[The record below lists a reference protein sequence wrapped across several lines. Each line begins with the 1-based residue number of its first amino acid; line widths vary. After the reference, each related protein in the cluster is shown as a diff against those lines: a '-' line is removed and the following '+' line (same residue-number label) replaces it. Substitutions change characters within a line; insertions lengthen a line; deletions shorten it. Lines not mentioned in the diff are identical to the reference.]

1 MEHLLRE
8 LTEPF
13 VRVAPAEASRLL
25 LDSYGLEATAIELL
39 DTERDDSFHVTT
51 AGGEFVLKV
60 AHPLDDPALVAMQ
73 TAAMEHAAARGI
85 DVQRIVRT
93 LDGRREALHAGR
105 IARVITW
112 LPGGLLAHA
121 APDHEQ
127 VTRSGAVL
135 GRLSTALADF
145 DHPGAHRT
153 FAWDLQ
159 AFPALRELEHPEFAE
174 AVFDSFDALDL
185 AALPHQV
192 VHNDF
197 HPGNV
202 LVDPGDPRYVVG
214 VLDFGDAVYGPR
226 ILDLGLS
233 LAYLVPET
241 GSAAAAMAPFT
252 AGYESVSPLLQAER
266 DALPTLVAARLV
278 QRIVLPPLLSGD
290 AVDRALI
297 ARLTRTLENLLT
309 ED

>member
-1 MEHLLRE
+1 MLRE

-13 VRVAPAEASRLL
+13 VRVTPAEASGLL
-25 LDSYGLEATAIELL
+25 REHYGLEATALELL
-39 DTERDDSFHVTT
+39 ETERDDSFHVT
-51 AGGEFVLKV
+51 ASSGEFVLKV

-73 TAAMEHAAARGI
+73 TAAMEHAAAKGI
-85 DVQRIVRT
+85 VVQRIVRT
-93 LDGRREALHAGR
+93 LDGQTEAVHDGR

-112 LPGGLLAHA
+112 LDGGLLLHA
-121 APDHEQ
+121 SPDRAQ
-127 VTRSGAVL
+127 VTTTGAVL
-135 GRLSTALADF
+135 GRLAAALADF

-159 AFPALRELEHPEFAE
+159 AFPALRGLSHPEVTD
-174 AVFDSFDALDL
+174 AVFDTFDALDL

-202 LVDPGDPRYVVG
+202 LVDADDPRYVVG

-241 GSAAAAMAPFT
+241 GSPADAIAPFV
-252 AGYESVSPLLQAER
+252 AGYESANPLLQAER
-266 DALPTLVAARLV
+266 DALRTLIAARLV

-297 ARLTRTLENLLT
+297 ARMTRTLQNLLT

>member
-13 VRVAPAEASRLL
+13 ARVTAAEASGLL
-25 LDSYGLEATAIELL
+25 LEHYGLTPTAIERL
-39 DTERDDSFHVTT
+39 DTERDDSFHITT

-73 TAAMEHAAARGI
+73 TAAMEHAAAKGI
-85 DVQRIVRT
+85 EVQRIVRT
-93 LDGRREALHAGR
+93 LDGQTQALHAGR

-112 LPGGLLAHA
+112 LPGGLLVHA
-121 APDHEQ
+121 TPSREQ
-127 VTRSGAVL
+127 LTLIGAAL
-135 GRLSTALADF
+135 GRLAAALADF

-159 AFPALRELEHPEFAE
+159 SFPSLRALDHPDVAD
-174 AVFDSFDALDL
+174 AVFDRFEELDL
-185 AALPHQV
+185 AALPRQV
-192 VHNDF
+192 LHNDF
-197 HPGNV
+197 HPGNL
-202 LVDPGDPRYVVG
+202 LVDAADPRYVVG
-214 VLDFGDAVYGPR
+214 VLDFGDAVHGPR

-241 GSAAAAMAPFT
+241 GSAAAAIAPFV
-252 AGYESVSPLLQAER
+252 AGYESVSRLLPAER
-266 DALPTLVAARLV
+266 CALPTLIAARLV

-290 AVDRALI
+290 AVDRAQI